1 MAAGASFIQHR
12 QDAVECYICGC
23 TDRLLD
29 REEFPLESSRCSAG
43 TAVTCVPIS
52 CVMPA
57 LAIAARSIFASAI
70 SDGSLATVQVT

>member
-29 REEFPLESSRCSAG
+29 RGEFPLESSLCSAEP
-43 TAVTCVPIS
+43 TCVPIS

>member
-29 REEFPLESSRCSAG
+29 RGEFPLESSLCSAE
-43 TAVTCVPIS
+43 PDLRPDI
-52 CVMPA
+52 
-57 LAIAARSIFASAI
+57 LRNASTRNRRAKYLRFG
-70 SDGSLATVQVT
+70 DQ

>member
-29 REEFPLESSRCSAG
+29 RGEFPLESSLCSAE
-43 TAVTCVPIS
+43 PR
-52 CVMPA
+52 PA
-57 LAIAARSIFASAI
+57 SRYPA
-70 SDGSLATVQVT
+70 